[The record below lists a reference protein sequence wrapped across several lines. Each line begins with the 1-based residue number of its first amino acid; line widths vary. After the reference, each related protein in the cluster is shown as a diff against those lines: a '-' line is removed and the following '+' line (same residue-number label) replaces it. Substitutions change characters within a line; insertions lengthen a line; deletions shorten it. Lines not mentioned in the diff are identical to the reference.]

1 MSRPFT
7 VTILKPD
14 GSAWNGGKFTI
25 SLREGFA
32 GVDEAVS
39 PYTIEYTLDTNGQI
53 ATQPIALETPP
64 TGTAHYLFGEP
75 GGENTEA
82 YIESGSAVDYSTL
95 KTVAS
100 TAVDQDQALTLF
112 QQSQVF
118 AITTV
123 SSGPYTVL
131 ATDEYI
137 YIPSGTFTA
146 TLPAAV
152 VGTTEPLIIDNG
164 GTGAITVDG
173 DGAETINGAATFA
186 IYPGERIGF
195 VCIANGQWSAK

>member
-39 PYTIEYTLDTNGQI
+39 SYTIEYTLDTNGQI

-75 GGENTEA
+75 GGESTEA
-82 YIESGSAVDYSTL
+82 YIETGAAVDYSTL

-100 TAVDQDQALTLF
+100 AAVDQDAAQDLF
-112 QQSQVF
+112 DQSQVF
-118 AITTV
+118 AITNATTTYAV
-123 SSGPYTVL
+123 Q

-137 YIPSGTFTA
+137 RCSGTFTVTA
-146 TLPAAV
+146 PAATGSGRV
-152 VGTTEPLIIDNG
+152 VAFKNVGSGNITLTPDGADTIDGYSSIILPPLAGLSIIDAASWRWDIH
-164 GTGAITVDG
+164 GA
-173 DGAETINGAATFA
+173 
-186 IYPGERIGF
+186 
-195 VCIANGQWSAK
+195 

>member
-75 GGENTEA
+75 GGEITEA
-82 YIESGSAVDYSTL
+82 YIETGAAVDYSTL

-100 TAVDQDQALTLF
+100 AAVDQDAAQDLF
-112 QQSQVF
+112 DQSQVLG
-118 AITTV
+118 ITLATTAHTV
-123 SSGPYTVL
+123 A
-131 ATDEYI
+131 ATDEFVYFTGAGGVALNL
-137 YIPSGTFTA
+137 PPATGSGRPIAVKNLSTGNITA
-146 TLPAAV
+146 TASGVELIDDA
-152 VGTTEPLIIDNG
+152 TTFVL
-164 GTGAITVDG
+164 
-173 DGAETINGAATFA
+173 
-186 IYPGERIGF
+186 YPGDRACF
-195 VCIANGQWSAK
+195 VDIAAGVWAK

>member
-75 GGENTEA
+75 GGEITEA
-82 YIESGSAVDYSTL
+82 YIETGAAVDYSTL

-100 TAVDQDQALTLF
+100 AAVDQDQAQTLF
-112 QQSQVF
+112 DQSQVF
-118 AITTV
+118 TITNATTT
-123 SSGPYTVL
+123 YTVL

-137 YIPSGTFTA
+137 YITSGTFTV

-152 VGTTEPLIIDNG
+152 VGTTEPLIVDNNG
-164 GTGAITVDG
+164 SGVITVAG
-173 DGAETINGAATFA
+173 NGSETVNGAASITLN
-186 IYPGERIGF
+186 PGDRRSFIPVATG
-195 VCIANGQWSAK
+195 AWRA